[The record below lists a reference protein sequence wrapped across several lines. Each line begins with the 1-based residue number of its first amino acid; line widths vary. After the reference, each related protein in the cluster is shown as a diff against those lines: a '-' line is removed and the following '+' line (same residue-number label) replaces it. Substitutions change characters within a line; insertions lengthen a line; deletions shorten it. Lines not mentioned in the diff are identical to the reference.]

1 MDRTKY
7 LETWNKVIK
16 SQKSSCIADVCN
28 QFILPNFLCTWGFSE
43 FIHKVVYVDLD
54 TVIQNLFKNATFLLL
69 MYQNNLKYNTRVMT
83 ISENP
88 IMIMICGYTIL
99 IGKYYQQFI
108 LWMNTLVF

>member
-28 QFILPNFLCTWGFSE
+28 QFILPNFLCTWGFSK

-54 TVIQNLFKNATFLLL
+54 TVIQKFIQKCNLSIVDVSK
-69 MYQNNLKYNTRVMT
+69 
-83 ISENP
+83 
-88 IMIMICGYTIL
+88 
-99 IGKYYQQFI
+99 
-108 LWMNTLVF
+108 